1 MDNARER
8 APRYPDSTMA
18 QANLAFITGHSRGER
33 ALDASL
39 ALEVERYVELG
50 RKNVVIVMD
59 TFPDLGEGTI
69 AALLGVLRR
78 ASELGAR
85 VSCVAMDERIVS
97 VLRPIARQHEFAVIQ
112 RVDQIPGAAA

>member
-97 VLRPIARQHEFAVIQ
+97 ALRPIARQHEFAVIQ